1 MIDFE
6 ALSNPTLL
14 SQKVESSDYMQMIQ
28 DNGKKHELECW
39 DELRK
44 KYESVLELG
53 YELSTLERIEATQ
66 QAMEKGVD
74 IIFQGAL
81 QVEQFIARPDF
92 IVRVDTPSKLGS
104 YSYEVKDSKLSRSA
118 KADAVLQLMHY
129 SEVISHTQGFLPQHA
144 FLILGDKLEK
154 KFDVKNYF
162 FYFSNLKKRFRNF
175 FVKSHDRTVLPL
187 PLPCAH
193 CEMCH
198 WRNYCND
205 SWLEADHLVQVA
217 GINKDQI
224 IRFNQAG
231 IQTMEALANLSR
243 EVKGKGYRASYV
255 SQTSTTS

>member
-6 ALSNPTLL
+6 AMSNPALL

-39 DELRK
+39 DDLRK
-44 KYESVLELG
+44 KYKSVSELG

-66 QAMEKGVD
+66 QAMETGVD

-129 SEVISHTQGFLPQHA
+129 SEVIAHTQGFLPQHA

-162 FYFSNLKKRFRNF
+162 FYFVVHS
-175 FVKSHDRTVLPL
+175 PL
-187 PLPCAH
+187 IWPIKHIL
-193 CEMCH
+193 
-198 WRNYCND
+198 
-205 SWLEADHLVQVA
+205 
-217 GINKDQI
+217 
-224 IRFNQAG
+224 
-231 IQTMEALANLSR
+231 
-243 EVKGKGYRASYV
+243 
-255 SQTSTTS
+255 

>member
-6 ALSNPTLL
+6 AMSNPALL

-44 KYESVLELG
+44 KYEAVLELG

-66 QAMEKGVD
+66 QAMEKGVN

-104 YSYEVKDSKLSRSA
+104 YSYEVADSKLSRSA

-144 FLILGDKLEK
+144 FLILGDKVKK
-154 KFDVKNYF
+154 KFDIKNYF
-162 FYFSNLKKRFRNF
+162 F
-175 FVKSHDRTVLPL
+175 
-187 PLPCAH
+187 
-193 CEMCH
+193 
-198 WRNYCND
+198 
-205 SWLEADHLVQVA
+205 
-217 GINKDQI
+217 
-224 IRFNQAG
+224 
-231 IQTMEALANLSR
+231 
-243 EVKGKGYRASYV
+243 
-255 SQTSTTS
+255 TSVI